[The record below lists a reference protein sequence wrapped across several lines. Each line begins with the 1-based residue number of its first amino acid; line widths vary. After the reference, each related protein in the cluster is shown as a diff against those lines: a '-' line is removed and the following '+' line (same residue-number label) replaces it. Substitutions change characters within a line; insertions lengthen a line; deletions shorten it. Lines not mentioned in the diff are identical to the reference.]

1 MQTQNESHEHSAV
14 LSKPNAITLLADDHE
29 RVRRLIG
36 EFIRC
41 RDNNELELCQRLAA
55 LICDE
60 LEIHSTL
67 EEEIFYPTARQIIDD
82 PLVLAEA
89 EIEHGTL
96 KTLIAQIRELQA
108 TDPKFMAAIN
118 VLGEYVRNHTDEEER
133 ELFWMMRKSGMD
145 LESLGG
151 RLAARRRE
159 LDGQYGLSHPESA
172 EAMPV

>member
-1 MQTQNESHEHSAV
+1 MQKQNESHEHSA
-14 LSKPNAITLLADDHE
+14 LLPKPNAITLLADDHE
-29 RVRRLIG
+29 RVRRLMG

-41 RDNNELELCQRLAA
+41 RDNGELEQCEQLAT

-67 EEEIFYPTARQIIDD
+67 EEEIFYPTAREIIDN
-82 PLVLAEA
+82 PLLLAEA

-96 KTLIAQIRELQA
+96 KTLIAQIRELRPA
-108 TDPKFMAAIN
+108 DPKFMAAIN

-133 ELFWMMRKSGMD
+133 ELFWLMRKSGLD

-159 LDGQYGLSHPESA
+159 LDDQYGLSHPESA
-172 EAMPV
+172 EALPV